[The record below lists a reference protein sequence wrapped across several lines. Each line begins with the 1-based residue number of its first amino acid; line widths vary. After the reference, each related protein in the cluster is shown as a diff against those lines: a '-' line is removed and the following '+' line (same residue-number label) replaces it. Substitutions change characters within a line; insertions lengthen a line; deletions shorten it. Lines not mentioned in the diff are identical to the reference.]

1 MNPRRG
7 DLVTVASKGPYT
19 GKPRPALV
27 VQSNDTAD
35 LSSVVVCPITSEL
48 TEGAPLR
55 VRVPPRSA
63 NSLRQ
68 ASDVMVDK
76 LSAVPRQAVS
86 AAFGRVTEGELALVD
101 TALRLLLAV

>member
-7 DLVTVASKGPYT
+7 DLVTVAFKGPYT

-27 VQSNDTAD
+27 VQSNDAAD
-35 LSSVVVCPITSEL
+35 LSSVVVCPVTRDL

-55 VRVPPRSA
+55 VRIQPGNA
-63 NSLRQ
+63 NNLQ
-68 ASDVMVDK
+68 LASDVMADK

-86 AAFGRVTEGELALVD
+86 AAFGRVRQAQLALVAI
-101 TALRLLLAV
+101 ALRLLLTV